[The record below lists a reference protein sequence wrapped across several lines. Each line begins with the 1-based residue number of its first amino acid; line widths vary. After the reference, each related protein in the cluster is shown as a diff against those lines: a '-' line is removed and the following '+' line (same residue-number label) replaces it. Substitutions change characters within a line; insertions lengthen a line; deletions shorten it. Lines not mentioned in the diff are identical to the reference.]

1 MEVNRG
7 DLILVDLEPKKGS
20 EQGKTRPCIVIQNDI
35 GNTHAPTTIVAA
47 LSSGYDDVYPTDVE
61 IRAGEEQVNKDT
73 KAMLNQIFTIDKQKR
88 IKKKFGQI
96 TGEKMNDIDEAIEIS
111 LGLSQDLK

>member
-1 MEVNRG
+1 MEINRG
-7 DLILVDLEPKKGS
+7 DLILVDLERKKGS

-47 LSSGYDDVYPTDVE
+47 LSSSYNEVYPTDVE
-61 IRAGEEQVNKDT
+61 IRAEKEEVDRDT

-88 IKKKFGQI
+88 IKRKFGKI
-96 TGEKMNDIDEAIEIS
+96 TGEKMKEVNEALEIS
-111 LGLSQDLK
+111 LGLSKGVK